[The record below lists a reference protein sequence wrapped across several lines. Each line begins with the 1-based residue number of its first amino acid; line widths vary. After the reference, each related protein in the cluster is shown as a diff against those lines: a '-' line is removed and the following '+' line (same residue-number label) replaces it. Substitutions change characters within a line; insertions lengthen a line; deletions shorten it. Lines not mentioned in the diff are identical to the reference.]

1 MNNVFSNIVENLNI
15 HGYQTEEFQD
25 VNNDVIAGII
35 NKFKNHP
42 SILIIKQTKSTN
54 GKLSLSEVDV
64 IASVI
69 RNLNIHKP
77 TTFNNIP
84 VKILVEN
91 CDISAKYIYKFF
103 NTSVRDSILPEN
115 LKMAEITP
123 VFKDNDKTEKKI
135 TDL

>member
-1 MNNVFSNIVENLNI
+1 MP
-15 HGYQTEEFQD
+15 
-25 VNNDVIAGII
+25 GII

-54 GKLSLSEVDV
+54 GKLSLSEVDVNV